1 MVRGV
6 VAYKP
11 PPTPDTRAFV
21 PSYPERIVNTLPL
34 SGRRMNTAPITL
46 TVNGTRRTFD
56 GDATMPLLWFLR
68 DELALT
74 GTKYG
79 CGISQCGACT
89 VHVDGAPVRACQRR
103 MQTLNDASVTTI
115 EGLHP
120 SGEHPLQV
128 AWREID
134 VPQCGFCQ
142 SGQIMQAAN
151 LLKQHAKPSDAEID
165 TAMNG
170 HICRCGTY
178 PRIRAAIKAA
188 AEMPR

>member
-1 MVRGV
+1 MQSAVPDAMAEDSPGASHLATAA
-6 VAYKP
+6 VA
-11 PPTPDTRAFV
+11 
-21 PSYPERIVNTLPL
+21 
-34 SGRRMNTAPITL
+34 ITL
-46 TVNGTRRTFD
+46 TVNGTRRVFA
-56 GDATMPLLWFLR
+56 GDPTMPLLWYLR

-79 CGISQCGACT
+79 CGIAQCGACT
-89 VHVDGAPVRACQRR
+89 VHVNGAPARACQRR
-103 MQTLNDASVTTI
+103 LSSLEGATVTTI

-128 AWREID
+128 AWRDID

-151 LLKQHAKPSDAEID
+151 LLKTTPRPGDAEID
-165 TAMNG
+165 AAMNG

-188 AEMPR
+188 AEGQS